1 MWMRERRCL
10 ESRSPF
16 PQRMCLRGNTFL
28 QEQKDGCLQGRA
40 EYLCRVA
47 THALLEN
54 RGLSGLIVV
63 KQTPLG
69 VERIEVDI

>member
-16 PQRMCLRGNTFL
+16 PQG
-28 QEQKDGCLQGRA
+28 QKDGCLQGCA

-47 THALLEN
+47 TRALLEN
-54 RGLSGLIVV
+54 RGLSGLIMV